1 MGSSSFPQSIY
12 FSNTPYP
19 EHERTYTVYVEA
31 RVSGSGSYLSP
42 PGIAYYTYTGACSTT
57 TISVSSLIEMTNSI
71 PVSGSPSYATQT
83 ATASDS
89 ASVAYA
95 KVPLLCGAITFS
107 ISTTTS
113 VAAQALSASELT
125 ISSAGVIQLY
135 TGNSAAIGTHTATV
149 SASLAAFPAITPAT
163 STFTIIINPCIVTS
177 FTMGT
182 LAS

>member
-1 MGSSSFPQSIY
+1 
-12 FSNTPYP
+12 
-19 EHERTYTVYVEA
+19 
-31 RVSGSGSYLSP
+31 
-42 PGIAYYTYTGACSTT
+42 
-57 TISVSSLIEMTNSI
+57 MTNSI
-71 PVSGSPSYATQT
+71 QVTWSPIYTTQT

-113 VAAQALSASELT
+113 VANGLSASELT

-149 SASLAAFPAITPAT
+149 SASLAAFPAITPGI
-163 STFTIIINPCIVTS
+163 SNFTIIINPCIVTS
-177 FTMGT
+177 FTMST
-182 LAS
+182 LV